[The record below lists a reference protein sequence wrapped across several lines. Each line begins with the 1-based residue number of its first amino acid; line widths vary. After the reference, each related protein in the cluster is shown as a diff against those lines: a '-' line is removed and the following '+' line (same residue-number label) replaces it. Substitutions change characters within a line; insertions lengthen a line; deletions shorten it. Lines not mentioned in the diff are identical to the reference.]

1 MATTRKTPA
10 RTVRKDA
17 TQILTADHQKVS
29 KIFAEFEKI
38 KDKDSA
44 RKQVL
49 VKMACDELTVHAQV
63 EEEIFYPALYEAFKD
78 KDDAL
83 VDEAEVEHGTI
94 KQLIAT
100 LQASDPGDRLYDANM
115 IVLSEYVKH
124 HVKEEQD
131 EIFPKARKAKSLD
144 LKQMGD
150 EITARKAQL
159 MEEMGIEPEQAPAP
173 KRSGNSHR
181 PA

>member
-1 MATTRKTPA
+1 MASRKVPA
-10 RTVRKDA
+10 RPPRQDA
-17 TQILTADHQKVS
+17 TQILTADHRKVS
-29 KIFAEFEKI
+29 KIFAEFEKV

-49 VKMACDELTVHAQV
+49 VRMACDELTVHAQV
-63 EEEIFYPALYEAFKD
+63 EEEIFYPALYEAFKE
-78 KDDAL
+78 KDEAL

-100 LQASDPGDRLYDANM
+100 LQASDPDDRLYDANF

-150 EITARKAQL
+150 EIKARKAQL
-159 MEEMGIEPEQAPAP
+159 MDEYGIEPDAAPSS
-173 KRSGNSHR
+173 KRQGNAQRH
-181 PA
+181 A